1 MTIAPNRERSAD
13 REVEQVNAGRGDH
26 GVLTRV
32 HPCARIEPE
41 PTGVEFGASGPVGM
55 AQDQEVDGRIGR
67 EAGGGPGFLPRHR
80 RVEHGFVTRA
90 VGEARAQGSDQGHSE
105 IGVEEAKRGHEGPTP
120 GQAMDQ
126 AGSPV
131 LLGETISMPGFDAAA
146 RGLEPEKIRVKLNTH
161 VPFPERAAP
170 AIVVAARQQD
180 RDPSSQPGKGPGHT
194 HSRSRHD
201 APPGEPEVEEISID
215 EETIA
220 EGGGLIQEVEEGGF
234 HRIRNG
240 AEMRVGKDDQLM
252 PEHDTKIGRQALSR
266 HATPSGPVTGTT
278 VRVNYSETDQMGVVY
293 HARYAVWLDI
303 ARTEH
308 LRSAGMSYADL
319 EARGF
324 RLAVLELEIQY
335 RHPARFDDLIEVRCW
350 VTECASRRVTFA
362 YDIRLRDTGTLL
374 GTARTPMIVLDA
386 AWRPVRLPP
395 DAAALLPVSGG
406 PDA

>member
-1 MTIAPNRERSAD
+1 M
-13 REVEQVNAGRGDH
+13 EQIDVRGSDH
-26 GVLTRV
+26 GVLTRL
-32 HPCARIEPE
+32 HPRARIEPE
-41 PTGVEFGASGPVGM
+41 ATGVEFGASGAVGM
-55 AQDQEVDGRIGR
+55 AQNQEVDGRIGR
-67 EAGGGPGFLPRHR
+67 ETGGGPGLLPRHR
-80 RVEHGFVTRA
+80 GFEDGLVARG
-90 VGEARAQGSDQGHSE
+90 VGEPRAQGSDQGHSE
-105 IGVEEAKRGHEGPTP
+105 VGVQETKGGHEGLAP
-120 GQAMDQ
+120 GQPMDQ
-126 AGSPV
+126 AGPLV
-131 LLGETISMPGFDAAA
+131 LFGETIAVPGFDAAA
-146 RGLEPEKIRVKLNTH
+146 RGLEPETVRVKRDAH
-161 VPFPERAAP
+161 VAFPEGAAP
-170 AIVVAARQQD
+170 PIVVTSGQHD
-180 RDPSSQPGKGPGHT
+180 GDPAPQLGQGPGHA
-194 HSRSRHD
+194 HSGAGD
-201 APPGEPEVEEISID
+201 GAPPGEPEVEEIPVD
-215 EETIA
+215 EEAIA
-220 EGGGLIQEVEEGGF
+220 EGGGLIQKVEEGGF

-240 AEMRVGKDDQLM
+240 AEMGVGKDDQLM
-252 PEHDTKIGRQALSR
+252 SEHDTKIGRQAVSR
-266 HATPSGPVTGTT
+266 QSSPGPVTRTT

-324 RLAVLELEIQY
+324 RLAVLELQIQY
-335 RHPARFDDLIEVRCW
+335 RHPARFDDLIEIRCW